1 MRALGSA
8 AGAPIDVAAFAPQTE
23 VLLSAVLAAAR
34 GAVEAGVAVA
44 VGSPGSP
51 GSEAIAALAPL
62 AGPEMR
68 VEWAVNEK
76 TAIEIAAGVAW
87 SGKRVLV
94 AMPTSGLNVAADS
107 LLGVV
112 ASGVNGGLVIL
123 TADDPNAYYG
133 GVERDSRYYALM
145 GALPLLEPAT
155 PQETLDY
162 TRDAFEVSERSGAPI
177 LLRLTTVLVHT
188 TGVVTT
194 RPPERTRVKGTFT
207 ADPDRYARRGG
218 ARVRAQHRAA
228 LARLDEVSRL
238 TDHLVRREAGSGR
251 VGAIGVGVAWRYLL
265 EARGRVAPDA
275 PLLKLPASH
284 PIPEGVVA
292 EFLAGV
298 DRVLVVE
305 ELEPVVERA
314 VRGLAAGRPVAVA
327 GKLPAGGS
335 APLLP
340 RVGDYDVD
348 IVAAAL
354 EALAG
359 GRAETAPSAGPV
371 PPEGPATRADDG
383 AGDERTP
390 VFPAGCPHRGTF
402 LALRQAVKSLKADPR
417 GVMVAGDVG
426 CAGLGALEP
435 VSACATEVA
444 TGASIAVAQGF
455 VYAGIGKPVVAVIG
469 DGAFFH
475 AGLPALVGAVHR
487 QVDLTVLVLDNGTR
501 CITGGQ
507 PVPGTPDRQGTTR
520 PIKIEDLARACQV
533 RRVMVVDPYDVK
545 RTASAIVTSV
555 RGGGVSV
562 VIARR
567 PCEAHLP
574 EPPALP
580 LEVRAKR
587 CVGVAA
593 CEESCIAVTACP
605 ALQVDAQGKA
615 RIDAGACVGCRLC
628 ESVCPTRAIRR
639 PWRFGSGGATRSG
652 RG

>member
-1 MRALGSA
+1 MKAITPA
-8 AGAPIDVAAFAPQTE
+8 AAPPINVAAFAPQAE
-23 VLLSAVLAAAR
+23 VLLSAAQAAAR
-34 GAVEAGVAVA
+34 GAVEAGVAVV
-44 VGSPGSP
+44 VGYPGSP
-51 GSEAIAALAPL
+51 GSEAVEALVPL

-94 AMPTSGLNVAADS
+94 GMTMSGLNVAADS
-107 LLGVV
+107 FLGVV

-123 TADDPNAYYG
+123 AADDPNAYYG
-133 GVERDSRYYALM
+133 GVEQDSRYYALM
-145 GALPLLEPAT
+145 GAVPLLEPAT

-162 TRDAFEVSERSGAPI
+162 TRDAFEVSERTGAPI

-207 ADPDRYARRGG
+207 PDPDRYARRGR
-218 ARVRAQHRAA
+218 ARVRAQHAAA
-228 LARLDEVSRL
+228 LARLDEVSRM
-238 TDHLVRREAGSGR
+238 TDHLVRREAGTGR
-251 VGAIGVGVAWRYLL
+251 IGAIGVGVAWRYLL
-265 EARGRVAPDA
+265 EARGRAAPDA

-292 EFLAGV
+292 EFLAGL

-314 VRGLAAGRPVAVA
+314 VRGLAAGRPVAVV
-327 GKLPAGGS
+327 GKLPADGS

-359 GRAETAPSAGPV
+359 SRAEAAPPV
-371 PPEGPATRADDG
+371 GPARSEGAAKANEDG
-383 AGDERTP
+383 AGDERVP

-402 LALRQAVKSLKADPR
+402 LALRQAVKSLKAEPR

-435 VSACATEVA
+435 VSACATELA
-444 TGASIAVAQGF
+444 MGASIGVAQGF
-455 VYAGIGKPVVAVIG
+455 AYAGIGKPVVAVIG

-487 QVDLTVLVLDNGTR
+487 QVDLTVLVLDNGTS

-507 PVPGTPDRQGTTR
+507 PVPGTPGQPGTR
-520 PIKIEDLARACQV
+520 PIRIEDLARACQV
-533 RRVMVVDPYDVK
+533 RRVTVVDPYDVR
-545 RTASAIVTSV
+545 RTAAAIVAGV

-587 CVGVAA
+587 CVGVAD
-593 CEESCIAVTACP
+593 CEESCISVTACP
-605 ALQVDAQGKA
+605 AIQVDAQGKA

-639 PWRFGSGGATRSG
+639 PWRFGSGGA
-652 RG
+652 